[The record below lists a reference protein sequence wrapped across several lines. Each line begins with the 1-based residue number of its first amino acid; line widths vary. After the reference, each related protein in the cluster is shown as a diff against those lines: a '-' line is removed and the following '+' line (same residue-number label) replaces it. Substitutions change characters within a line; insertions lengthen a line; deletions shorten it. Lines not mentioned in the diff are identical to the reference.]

1 MGERDRPQSRKSI
14 EEERLAQNAICQL
27 IESENGLQLAVL

>member
-14 EEERLAQNAICQL
+14 EEERLAQNAICDL
-27 IESENGLQLAVL
+27 K